1 MNRNRVAPAREKR
14 ISLRSR
20 RSDPDR
26 RQEHCLPRPG
36 RAPASTA
43 RLLGA
48 GHRTRLAKALNDHGM
63 RAAPQTYRCGP
74 RGHGTQLEAH
84 RSEGGTGLRR
94 DSGPQRPARSVR
106 PWEAEPRTDSS
117 CITFSSAVSSLA
129 VVNSANTSRGRLII
143 HHI

>member
-20 RSDPDR
+20 PSDPDR
-26 RQEHCLPRPG
+26 RQEHCLLLAGRAPRPG

-48 GHRTRLAKALNDHGM
+48 GHRTWLAKALNDHGM

-94 DSGPQRPARSVR
+94 DSGPQRPAQSVR
-106 PWEAEPRTDSS
+106 PWEAGPRTDSS

-129 VVNSANTSRGRLII
+129 VVNSANTSRG
-143 HHI
+143 